1 MALGTQSGITLSGT
15 DSTGNVHPDTE
26 MVDHGKLVTAALTSP
41 QGSVYTDAIMYS
53 DGGCVDSAGC

>member
-41 QGSVYTDAIMYS
+41 QGQVYTDAIRMS